1 MPSGRYE
8 FVSAICDL
16 GFRTL
21 SAPALAKSYVD
32 VHPDEIAYAGEILQ
46 ESSLPSFSSQT
57 TKYSY
62 KFNSKFEAAKNEVE
76 NPERLVDRS
85 KTMTDKAQLAV
96 SGVQNY
102 KDRIG
107 AKWATTLKAYEKRL
121 KKYSDD
127 EIPGYPSSAKP

>member
-1 MPSGRYE
+1 
-8 FVSAICDL
+8 
-16 GFRTL
+16 
-21 SAPALAKSYVD
+21 
-32 VHPDEIAYAGEILQ
+32 
-46 ESSLPSFSSQT
+46 
-57 TKYSY
+57 
-62 KFNSKFEAAKNEVE
+62 
-76 NPERLVDRS
+76 
-85 KTMTDKAQLAV
+85 MTDKAQLAV